1 MLLRRIALA
10 LFLILPGLA
19 IAAFCLFYALKDWG
33 QLQIDYKHFQSVASS
48 TVNLTEVFKAYTAQ
62 DIHRTNLFADVVWA
76 LLGSIIAGLGI
87 LGICLLPK
95 KSANIT

>member
-1 MLLRRIALA
+1 MRRFALV

-48 TVNLTEVFKAYTAQ
+48 TASLTEVFKAYAAQ

-76 LLGSIIAGLGI
+76 LLGAIIASLGL
-87 LGICLLPK
+87 LGICLLPRNK
-95 KSANIT
+95 TNKT